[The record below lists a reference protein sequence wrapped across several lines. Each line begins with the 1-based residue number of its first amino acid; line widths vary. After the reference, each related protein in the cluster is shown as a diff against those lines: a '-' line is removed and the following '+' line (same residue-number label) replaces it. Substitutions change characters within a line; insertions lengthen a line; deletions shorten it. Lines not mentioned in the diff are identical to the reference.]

1 MWVFDQS
8 DGSARLLRSRCGH
21 SAPPTM
27 IRFPTVGGHA
37 LLSAGNVITTHPSMP
52 SHNLLLLGGND
63 RSLRLFSVVKDST
76 SCELSQGMLFTCLHH
91 DIIIV
96 VLSRFISEEG

>member
-1 MWVFDQS
+1 MRTSLSIIILQVWIFDQS

-27 IRFPTVGGHA
+27 IRFPTIGGHA
-37 LLSAGNVITTHPSMP
+37 LLSAGNDTPVFVWDHVI
-52 SHNLLLLGGND
+52 LLLGGSD

-76 SCELSQGMLFTCLHH
+76 SCELSQGMSL
-91 DIIIV
+91 IV
-96 VLSRFISEEG
+96 HIMT

>member
-1 MWVFDQS
+1 MWIFDQS

-27 IRFPTVGGHA
+27 IRFPTIGGHT
-37 LLSAGNVITTHPSMP
+37 LISAGNELYPSVR
-52 SHNLLLLGGND
+52 SCDLLLGGND

-76 SCELSQGMLFTCLHH
+76 SCELSQGTFT
-91 DIIIV
+91 
-96 VLSRFISEEG
+96 LS